1 MKVVFNKEVVE
12 GETHAHFS
20 IRLLKPFSF
29 PTRAKK
35 TMELNRLTKASAVF
49 LESNFCGQ
57 IEIEGAPE
65 GIIRKI
71 NCMSKRFGKA

>member
-1 MKVVFNKEVVE
+1 MKAIFNKEVVG

-20 IRLLKPFSF
+20 VRLLKPFSF

-35 TMELNRLTKASAVF
+35 TTEWNKLTKASAVF
-49 LESNFCGQ
+49 LESNFRGQ

-71 NCMSKRFGKA
+71 NRMSKCFGKA